1 MPRDAHCV
9 HSETLFAVAGSTL
22 AFLGGQ
28 CKAAF
33 AETFK
38 FISQILLS
46 QALFSRTYFSW
57 TYFSRTYFS
66 RTYFSRTHWPRFVSI
81 LPWLTEATPNCA
93 APRLKNSL
101 IPNFILQES
110 VTKIRNGQSL
120 FVPSFMCVN
129 SLAKRATLKAVAT
142 RQIRRAK
149 EEW

>member
-38 FISQILLS
+38 FISQVL
-46 QALFSRTYFSW
+46 
-57 TYFSRTYFS
+57 FSRTYFS
-66 RTYFSRTHWPRFVSI
+66 RTYFSQTYWPRFVSI

-93 APRLKNSL
+93 APRLKNFL
-101 IPNFILQES
+101 LQNFILQES

-120 FVPSFMCVN
+120 FVPVFMCVN
-129 SLAKRATLKAVAT
+129 SLAKRAALKAVAT

>member
-38 FISQILLS
+38 FISQV
-46 QALFSRTYFSW
+46 LFSRTY
-57 TYFSRTYFS
+57 
-66 RTYFSRTHWPRFVSI
+66 WPRFVSI

-93 APRLKNSL
+93 APRLKNFL
-101 IPNFILQES
+101 LQNFILQES

-120 FVPSFMCVN
+120 FVPVFMCVN
-129 SLAKRATLKAVAT
+129 SLAKRAALKAVAT

>member
-28 CKAAF
+28 CKAAL

-38 FISQILLS
+38 FISQILFSQIVFSQILLS
-46 QALFSRTYFSW
+46 QVLFSRTY
-57 TYFSRTYFS
+57 
-66 RTYFSRTHWPRFVSI
+66 WPRFVSI
-81 LPWLTEATPNCA
+81 LPWLTEATPTCA
-93 APRLKNSL
+93 AQRLKNFL
-101 IPNFILQES
+101 FQNFILQES

-120 FVPSFMCVN
+120 FVSVFVN
-129 SLAKRATLKAVAT
+129 SLSKLAGLKAVEK
-142 RQIRRAK
+142 RKIRRAK

>member
-38 FISQILLS
+38 FISRIRFSQILFS
-46 QALFSRTYFSW
+46 QVLFSQIH
-57 TYFSRTYFS
+57 
-66 RTYFSRTHWPRFVSI
+66 FSRTHWPRFVSN
-81 LPWLTEATPNCA
+81 LPWHKEATPICA
-93 APRLKNSL
+93 APRQQNFLL
-101 IPNFILQES
+101 QNFIHQES
-110 VTKIRNGQSL
+110 VTKIRNGRNL
-120 FVPSFMCVN
+120 FVPVFMCVN
-129 SLAKRATLKAVAT
+129 SLAKRAALKAVAT

-149 EEW
+149 EDW

>member
-38 FISQILLS
+38 FISRIRFSQILFS
-46 QALFSRTYFSW
+46 QIH
-57 TYFSRTYFS
+57 
-66 RTYFSRTHWPRFVSI
+66 FSRTHWPRFVSN
-81 LPWLTEATPNCA
+81 LPWHKEATPICA
-93 APRLKNSL
+93 APRQQNFLL
-101 IPNFILQES
+101 QNFILQES

-120 FVPSFMCVN
+120 FVPVFMFVN
-129 SLAKRATLKAVAT
+129 SLAKRAALKAA
-142 RQIRRAK
+142 AK
-149 EEW
+149 KAN

>member
-38 FISQILLS
+38 FISQVL
-46 QALFSRTYFSW
+46 
-57 TYFSRTYFS
+57 FSRTYFS
-66 RTYFSRTHWPRFVSI
+66 RTYWPRFVSI

-93 APRLKNSL
+93 APRLKNFL
-101 IPNFILQES
+101 LQNFILQES

-120 FVPSFMCVN
+120 FVPVFMCVN
-129 SLAKRATLKAVAT
+129 SLAKRAALKAVAT
-142 RQIRRAK
+142 
-149 EEW
+149 W

>member
-38 FISQILLS
+38 FISQIL
-46 QALFSRTYFSW
+46 
-57 TYFSRTYFS
+57 FSRTYFS
-66 RTYFSRTHWPRFVSI
+66 RAYFSRTYLSRIHWPRFVSI

-93 APRLKNSL
+93 AQRLKNFL
-101 IPNFILQES
+101 FQNFILQES
-110 VTKIRNGQSL
+110 VTKIRNGEPL
-120 FVPSFMCVN
+120 FVSVFVN
-129 SLAKRATLKAVAT
+129 SLYKLAALKAVEK
-142 RQIRRAK
+142 RQIKKSERGVVERKISRAQLAD
-149 EEW
+149 

>member
-38 FISQILLS
+38 FISQVL
-46 QALFSRTYFSW
+46 
-57 TYFSRTYFS
+57 FSRTYFS
-66 RTYFSRTHWPRFVSI
+66 RTYFSQTYWPRFVSI

-93 APRLKNSL
+93 APRLKNFL
-101 IPNFILQES
+101 LQNFILQES
-110 VTKIRNGQSL
+110 VTKIRNGWSL
-120 FVPSFMCVN
+120 FVPVFMCVN
-129 SLAKRATLKAVAT
+129 SLAKRAALKAVAT

>member
-22 AFLGGQ
+22 ASLGGQ
-28 CKAAF
+28 CKAAV

-38 FISQILLS
+38 FISQV
-46 QALFSRTYFSW
+46 LFSRTH
-57 TYFSRTYFS
+57 
-66 RTYFSRTHWPRFVSI
+66 FSRTHWPRFVSN
-81 LPWLTEATPNCA
+81 LPWLTEATPTCVA
-93 APRLKNSL
+93 QRLKNFL
-101 IPNFILQES
+101 FQNFILQES

-120 FVPSFMCVN
+120 FVSVFVN
-129 SLAKRATLKAVAT
+129 SSSKLAALKAVEK

>member
-38 FISQILLS
+38 FISRIRFS
-46 QALFSRTYFSW
+46 QVLFSQIH
-57 TYFSRTYFS
+57 FSRI
-66 RTYFSRTHWPRFVSI
+66 HWPRFVSN
-81 LPWLTEATPNCA
+81 LPWHKEATPICA
-93 APRLKNSL
+93 APRQQNFLL
-101 IPNFILQES
+101 QNFIHQES
-110 VTKIRNGQSL
+110 VTKIRNGRNL
-120 FVPSFMCVN
+120 FVPVFMCVN
-129 SLAKRATLKAVAT
+129 SLAKRAALKAVAT

-149 EEW
+149 EDW

>member
-28 CKAAF
+28 CKAAV

-38 FISQILLS
+38 FISQVLFSQVLLS
-46 QALFSRTYFSW
+46 KVL
-57 TYFSRTYFS
+57 FS

-81 LPWLTEATPNCA
+81 LPWLAEATPNCA
-93 APRLKNSL
+93 ASRLQNFL
-101 IPNFILQES
+101 LQNFILQES

-120 FVPSFMCVN
+120 FVSVFVN
-129 SLAKRATLKAVAT
+129 SLSKLAALKAVEK

>member
-9 HSETLFAVAGSTL
+9 HSETLFAVADSTL

-38 FISQILLS
+38 FISQILFSQILLS
-46 QALFSRTYFSW
+46 QVL
-57 TYFSRTYFS
+57 FSRTYFS
-66 RTYFSRTHWPRFVSI
+66 RTYWPRFVSI

-93 APRLKNSL
+93 APRLKNFL
-101 IPNFILQES
+101 LQNFILQES

-120 FVPSFMCVN
+120 FVPVFMCVN
-129 SLAKRATLKAVAT
+129 SLAKRAALKAVAT

>member
-38 FISQILLS
+38 FISRIRFSQIH
-46 QALFSRTYFSW
+46 
-57 TYFSRTYFS
+57 
-66 RTYFSRTHWPRFVSI
+66 FSRTHWPRFVSN
-81 LPWLTEATPNCA
+81 LPWHKEATPICA
-93 APRLKNSL
+93 APRLKNFL
-101 IPNFILQES
+101 LQNFILQES
-110 VTKIRNGQSL
+110 VTKIRNGWSL
-120 FVPSFMCVN
+120 FVPVFMCVN
-129 SLAKRATLKAVAT
+129 SLAKRAALKAVAT

>member
-38 FISQILLS
+38 FISRIRFSQILFS
-46 QALFSRTYFSW
+46 QIHFSQVLFSQIH
-57 TYFSRTYFS
+57 
-66 RTYFSRTHWPRFVSI
+66 FSRTHWPRFVSN
-81 LPWLTEATPNCA
+81 LPWHKEATPICA
-93 APRLKNSL
+93 APRQQNFLL
-101 IPNFILQES
+101 QNFIHQES
-110 VTKIRNGQSL
+110 VTKIRNGRNL
-120 FVPSFMCVN
+120 FVPVFMCVN
-129 SLAKRATLKAVAT
+129 SLAKRAALKAVAT

-149 EEW
+149 EDW

>member
-38 FISQILLS
+38 FISRIRFSQILFS
-46 QALFSRTYFSW
+46 QVLFSQVH
-57 TYFSRTYFS
+57 
-66 RTYFSRTHWPRFVSI
+66 FSRTHWPRFVSN
-81 LPWLTEATPNCA
+81 LPWHKEATPICA
-93 APRLKNSL
+93 APRQQNFLL
-101 IPNFILQES
+101 QNFIHQES
-110 VTKIRNGQSL
+110 VTKIRNGRNL
-120 FVPSFMCVN
+120 FAPVFMCVN
-129 SLAKRATLKAVAT
+129 SLAKRAALKAVAT

-149 EEW
+149 EDW

>member
-38 FISQILLS
+38 FISQVL
-46 QALFSRTYFSW
+46 
-57 TYFSRTYFS
+57 FSRTYFS
-66 RTYFSRTHWPRFVSI
+66 RTYWPGFVSI

-93 APRLKNSL
+93 APRLKNFL
-101 IPNFILQES
+101 LQNFILQES

-120 FVPSFMCVN
+120 FVPVFMCVN
-129 SLAKRATLKAVAT
+129 SLAKRAALKAVAT

>member
-38 FISQILLS
+38 FISRIRFSQILFS
-46 QALFSRTYFSW
+46 QIH
-57 TYFSRTYFS
+57 
-66 RTYFSRTHWPRFVSI
+66 FSRTHWPRFVSN
-81 LPWLTEATPNCA
+81 LPWHKEATPICA
-93 APRLKNSL
+93 APRQQNFLL
-101 IPNFILQES
+101 QNFIHQES
-110 VTKIRNGQSL
+110 VTKIRNGRNL
-120 FVPSFMCVN
+120 FVPVFMCVN
-129 SLAKRATLKAVAT
+129 SLAKRAALKAVAT

-149 EEW
+149 EDW

>member
-22 AFLGGQ
+22 ASLGGQ
-28 CKAAF
+28 CKAAV

-38 FISQILLS
+38 FISQVL
-46 QALFSRTYFSW
+46 
-57 TYFSRTYFS
+57 
-66 RTYFSRTHWPRFVSI
+66 FSRTHWPRFVSN
-81 LPWLTEATPNCA
+81 LPWLTEATPTCA
-93 APRLKNSL
+93 AQRLKNFL
-101 IPNFILQES
+101 FQNFILQES

-120 FVPSFMCVN
+120 FVSVFVN
-129 SLAKRATLKAVAT
+129 SLSKLAALKAVEK

>member
-38 FISQILLS
+38 FISRIRFSQILFS
-46 QALFSRTYFSW
+46 QIH
-57 TYFSRTYFS
+57 
-66 RTYFSRTHWPRFVSI
+66 FSRTHWPRFVSN
-81 LPWLTEATPNCA
+81 LPWHKEAAPICA
-93 APRLKNSL
+93 APRQQNFLL
-101 IPNFILQES
+101 QNFIHQES
-110 VTKIRNGQSL
+110 VTKIRNGRNL
-120 FVPSFMCVN
+120 FVPVFMCVN
-129 SLAKRATLKAVAT
+129 SLAKRAALKAVAT

-149 EEW
+149 EDW

>member
-22 AFLGGQ
+22 ASLGGQ
-28 CKAAF
+28 CKAAV

-38 FISQILLS
+38 FISQV
-46 QALFSRTYFSW
+46 LFSRTH
-57 TYFSRTYFS
+57 
-66 RTYFSRTHWPRFVSI
+66 FSRTHWPRFVSN
-81 LPWLTEATPNCA
+81 LPWLIEATPTCA
-93 APRLKNSL
+93 AQRLKNFL
-101 IPNFILQES
+101 FQNFILQES

-120 FVPSFMCVN
+120 FVSVFVN
-129 SLAKRATLKAVAT
+129 SLSKLAALKAVEK

>member
-38 FISQILLS
+38 FISRIRFS
-46 QALFSRTYFSW
+46 QVLFSQIH
-57 TYFSRTYFS
+57 
-66 RTYFSRTHWPRFVSI
+66 FSRTHWPRFVSN
-81 LPWLTEATPNCA
+81 LPWHKEATPICA
-93 APRLKNSL
+93 APRQQNFLL
-101 IPNFILQES
+101 QNFILQES

-120 FVPSFMCVN
+120 FVPVFMFVN
-129 SLAKRATLKAVAT
+129 SLAKRAALKAA
-142 RQIRRAK
+142 AK
-149 EEW
+149 KAN

>member
-38 FISQILLS
+38 FISRIRFSQILFS
-46 QALFSRTYFSW
+46 QIHFSQVLFSQIHFSQIH
-57 TYFSRTYFS
+57 
-66 RTYFSRTHWPRFVSI
+66 FSRTHWPRFVSN
-81 LPWLTEATPNCA
+81 LPWHKEATPICA
-93 APRLKNSL
+93 APRQQNFLL
-101 IPNFILQES
+101 QNFIHQES
-110 VTKIRNGQSL
+110 VTKIRNGRNL
-120 FVPSFMCVN
+120 FVPVFMCVN
-129 SLAKRATLKAVAT
+129 SLAKRAALKAVAT

-149 EEW
+149 EDW

>member
-38 FISQILLS
+38 FISRIRFSQILFS
-46 QALFSRTYFSW
+46 QIHFSQVLFSQIHFSQIH
-57 TYFSRTYFS
+57 
-66 RTYFSRTHWPRFVSI
+66 FSRTHWPRFVSN
-81 LPWLTEATPNCA
+81 LPWLTEATPTCA
-93 APRLKNSL
+93 AQRLKNFL
-101 IPNFILQES
+101 FQNFILQES

-120 FVPSFMCVN
+120 FVSVFVN
-129 SLAKRATLKAVAT
+129 SLSKLAALKAVEK